1 MDSNQGLDVVH
12 VLYGNYKAW
21 QHDVLSLQLTFD
33 PYCHA
38 CWSFLVRCEFSIML
52 MKSEENCWIKFA
64 PLFCSSHFSFSTSF
78 IITASTENR
87 PTAVTHHSS
96 PAAQV
101 LTAFLLLFSFL
112 PRKTKEIGFLF
123 FGLLRGMV
131 FSAVLMGYCNTI
143 NPLGNRP
150 ENCLTLFVLQQSM
163 CEDRVV

>member
-1 MDSNQGLDVVH
+1 
-12 VLYGNYKAW
+12 
-21 QHDVLSLQLTFD
+21 
-33 PYCHA
+33 
-38 CWSFLVRCEFSIML
+38 

-78 IITASTENR
+78 IIIASTENR

-123 FGLLRGMV
+123 FGLLRGML

-150 ENCLTLFVLQQSM
+150 ENCLTLCFSKACMKTEWFKCAFNCFAVPGLELAAFYCTSNKVHRRTLTAL
-163 CEDRVV
+163 DRSS